1 MDIVERLRICAK
13 YDPDQAE
20 AADEIERLREALRF
34 ISNINYGNGP
44 DVTMEH
50 QGVGVTSTWRRQ
62 MMDEDLDIIELLE
75 NLAVKGQQLSIIESA
90 VDEIYGLRMQEDILT
105 TEVERLREVIAN
117 MTELSNNL
125 FCIGF
130 TALGKDE

>member
-1 MDIVERLRICAK
+1 ML
-13 YDPDQAE
+13 
-20 AADEIERLREALRF
+20 
-34 ISNINYGNGP
+34 
-44 DVTMEH
+44 
-50 QGVGVTSTWRRQ
+50 
-62 MMDEDLDIIELLE
+62 DEDLDIIELLE